1 LHKAFLE
8 NVGRTPG
15 QELQRVR
22 LEQAKRLLAESTYK
36 LETLAGLCGYQSA
49 NTFYVA
55 FKQATG
61 MSPKQFRDSVV
72 CRPQK
77 KEGAGLRPHFP

>member
-1 LHKAFLE
+1 MR
-8 NVGRTPG
+8 GGPPG

-22 LEQAKRLLAESTYK
+22 IERAKRLLAESSNK
-36 LETLAGLCGYQSA
+36 LEVLAGQCGYQSA
-49 NTFYVA
+49 NTFCVA

-72 CRPQK
+72 R
-77 KEGAGLRPHFP
+77 